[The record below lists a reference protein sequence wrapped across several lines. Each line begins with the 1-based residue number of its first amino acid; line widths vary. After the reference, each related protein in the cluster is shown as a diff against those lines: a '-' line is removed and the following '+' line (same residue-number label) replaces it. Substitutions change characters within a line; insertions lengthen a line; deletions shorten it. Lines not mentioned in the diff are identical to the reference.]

1 MAMALGDGVVVVE
14 QRTSS
19 AALSAVF
26 IGDHNRRDPSVS
38 SATGEVSAVFTQTGD
53 GLSVF
58 FCAGEV
64 EHCAALQG
72 SVGFPLIPV
81 AKAYR

>member
-1 MAMALGDGVVVVE
+1 MAMALGYGVVVVE

-19 AALSAVF
+19 AALSAFF
-26 IGDHNRRDPSVS
+26 ISDHYRGDSSV
-38 SATGEVSAVFTQTGD
+38 AYAAGEMSAVFTQAGD
-53 GLSVF
+53 GLAVF

-72 SVGFPLIPV
+72 SVVIPKP
-81 AKAYR
+81 AH